1 MLITVRYLPLWF
13 PSAGFIRK
21 SVAWKAKLQ
30 EFFGGLANPA
40 DAVAKLINVGKTLKG
55 EGVEFVGVYGFCW
68 GALRSGELSVD
79 QVLIERL
86 AGGKVTILAG
96 SSDETPFGAAAAV
109 HPA

>member
-1 MLITVRYLPLWF
+1 MPDFFEPGEPWPQDKF
-13 PSAGFIRK
+13 PPQTDEE
-21 SVAWKAKLQ
+21 KAKLQ

-40 DAVAKLINVGKTLKG
+40 GAVAKLINVGKTLKG